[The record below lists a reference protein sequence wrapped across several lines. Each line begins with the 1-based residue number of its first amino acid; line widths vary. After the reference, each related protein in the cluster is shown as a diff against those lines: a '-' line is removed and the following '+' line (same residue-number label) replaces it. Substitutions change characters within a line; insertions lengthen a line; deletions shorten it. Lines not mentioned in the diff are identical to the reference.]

1 MKRIFRALFQQRP
14 ADTVTIIFLLFMT
27 GLTLFYFV
35 ILPRAAYLLGIYSL
49 LILAQIIL
57 IRFRDNGRFMRILY
71 DLIFPTICVLAVF
84 DSLEWVVHY
93 VNPEDIDP
101 LLMKLDY
108 FIFGNHPTV
117 ILESIMNPFLT
128 DILQIAYST
137 YYLIPISFGIILLK
151 NKQGEAFDKSIFL
164 ILLCFY
170 LSYLGYIL
178 FPALGPR
185 FYLSNI
191 QTTELQGFFA
201 AEPIQDLLNRLEG
214 IKRDA
219 FPSGHTGIALTVF
232 YLAWGFSR
240 RFFWIALPVVSALI
254 FSTVYCR
261 YHYVV
266 DVIAGFGLTLLTIVL
281 GEWYYGWWMKRQVKN
296 RTDYRT

>member
-1 MKRIFRALFQQRP
+1 MKRIFSPLFQQRP
-14 ADTVTIIFLLFMT
+14 ADTVTIIFLLFLT
-27 GLTLFYFV
+27 GLTLFYFK
-35 ILPRAAYLLGIYSL
+35 ILPRAPFLLGIYLL

-57 IRFRDNGRFMRILY
+57 IRFRDNGRFVRISY

-84 DSLEWVVHY
+84 ESLGWVVHY
-93 VNPEDIDP
+93 INPKDIDP
-101 LLMKLDY
+101 LLIKLDY
-108 FIFGNHPTV
+108 LIFGNHPTLV
-117 ILESIMNPFLT
+117 LERIINPFLT

-137 YYLIPISFGIILLK
+137 YYFIPISFGIILLK
-151 NKQGEAFDKSIFL
+151 NKQKEEFDKSIFI

-185 FYLSNI
+185 FCLGNI
-191 QTTELQGFFA
+191 QTTDLQGFFVTG
-201 AEPIQDLLNRLEG
+201 PIQDFLNRLEG

-219 FPSGHTGIALTVF
+219 FPSGHTGIVLTVL
-232 YLAWGFSR
+232 YLAWRFRRGF
-240 RFFWIALPVVSALI
+240 FMIALPIVSALI

-266 DVIAGFGLTLLTIVL
+266 DVIAGFGLTLLTLVL
-281 GEWYYGWWMKRQVKN
+281 GEWYYGWWLKRQAKS
-296 RTDYRT
+296 RTD

>member
-1 MKRIFRALFQQRP
+1 MKRIFSALFQQRP
-14 ADTVTIIFLLFMT
+14 ADTVTIIFLLFLT
-27 GLTLFYFV
+27 GLTLFYFA
-35 ILPRAAYLLGIYSL
+35 ILPRAPYLLGIYSL
-49 LILAQIIL
+49 MILTQIIL
-57 IRFRDNGRFMRILY
+57 IRFRDNGRFMRNFY
-71 DLIFPTICVLAVF
+71 DVIFPIICVLAVF
-84 DSLEWVVHY
+84 DSLEWIVHY
-93 VNPEDIDP
+93 INPEDIDP
-101 LLMKLDY
+101 VLIRLDY
-108 FIFGNHPTV
+108 LIFGNHPTV
-117 ILESIMNPFLT
+117 MLESIMNPFLT

-137 YYLIPISFGIILLK
+137 YYFIPISFSIILLM
-151 NKQGEAFDKSIFL
+151 NKQREEFDKTIFM

-185 FYLSNI
+185 FCLSNI

-201 AEPIQDLLNRLEG
+201 AEPIQNLLNRLEG

-219 FPSGHTGIALTVF
+219 FPSGHTGIALTVL
-232 YLAWGFSR
+232 YLAWRFRKGFFR
-240 RFFWIALPVVSALI
+240 IALPIVSAMI

-266 DVIAGFGLTLLTIVL
+266 DVIAGFGLTLLTVVL
-281 GEWYYGWWMKRQVKN
+281 GEWYYGWWIKRQVKG